1 MKSRRSP
8 ERCASRALSAESN
21 TSRLT
26 ESPWSTRPGY
36 PISVWEPRRPEGI
49 ERNREILLAARVTG
63 DRLHERRVLRFPG
76 REEGADELRQRTE
89 LVPEL
94 LRQRLGEPRDLLARE
109 PRHQP
114 IAASGIDLVQR
125 EKWNGQRHAVALRA
139 RLVVVIEREAASGD
153 LELVRKLHRGDPR
166 RLMAHQIL
174 ALEEQQL
181 RIRAFSFAAPAVEI
195 RAVVDTFRDQ
205 ALVERADQ
213 LVVHQ
218 HVGPARLVLELLDLP
233 HEPAVMRKER
243 RARLVVALDQRPAD
257 EYPSRFDRV
266 HRTVMHAPLCIQQQA
281 VERPTLERGDARR
294 LLLPVRLVLVA
305 LDQVR
310 ADRLEPLGL

>member
-125 EKWNGQRHAVALRA
+125 EKRHGQRHAVALRA
-139 RLVVVIEREAASGD
+139 RLVVVIEREAASGH

-166 RLMAHQIL
+166 RLMAHQSL
-174 ALEEQQL
+174 PRSNAAT
-181 RIRAFSFAAPAVEI
+181 RAGCFSQCGSYWWRLTRCAPTDSSHSGSMVA
-195 RAVVDTFRDQ
+195 T
-205 ALVERADQ
+205 
-213 LVVHQ
+213 
-218 HVGPARLVLELLDLP
+218 
-233 HEPAVMRKER
+233 R
-243 RARLVVALDQRPAD
+243 RAYRRVVSVSSAAMIQRPA
-257 EYPSRFDRV
+257 F
-266 HRTVMHAPLCIQQQA
+266 L
-281 VERPTLERGDARR
+281 PT
-294 LLLPVRLVLVA
+294 P
-305 LDQVR
+305 
-310 ADRLEPLGL
+310 EPG